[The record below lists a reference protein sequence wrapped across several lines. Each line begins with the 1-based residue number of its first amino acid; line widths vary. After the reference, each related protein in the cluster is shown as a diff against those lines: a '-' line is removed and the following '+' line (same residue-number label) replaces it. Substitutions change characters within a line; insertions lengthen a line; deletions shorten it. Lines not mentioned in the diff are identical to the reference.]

1 MEQEK
6 NKVPSQENEN
16 PGLEKFQRAQELYER
31 YFISNEEADF
41 EEMITVLD
49 SIYKNRVK
57 SELREKGC
65 CDKEN
70 YEDAM
75 QEARQG
81 IWTRIKKQ
89 RETGELHKEFSQ
101 YCGGIYTYKV
111 VYLDANLPD
120 SDGTYGELA
129 ADPNKKNRAESE
141 VFAEESRNI
150 FGIYL
155 QKYCQAMT
163 NAKAE
168 PPRALALYYARI
180 LPHVLYIMYGI
191 ETIPDSKGASAAWAF
206 EHMQEKTM
214 EILGEQ
220 SEEEMQEWLY
230 DSLRWSENFWNQMD
244 LEIYVNSERKLLK
257 DVVYTEVYDQRR
269 IDDWSESMHKTVTEL
284 AHREIKKDKR
294 LANWAVDHIVESD
307 KTYNLFKGGRKK

>member
-75 QEARQG
+75 QDARQG

-101 YCGGIYTYKV
+101 YCGGIYTYKAEM
-111 VYLDANLPD
+111 LKTNQIAANSRNAFSMPNEENANPEA
-120 SDGTYGELA
+120 GRCGHPWHAGRRGCA
-129 ADPNKKNRAESE
+129 AD
-141 VFAEESRNI
+141 
-150 FGIYL
+150 
-155 QKYCQAMT
+155 CQCI
-163 NAKAE
+163 
-168 PPRALALYYARI
+168 I
-180 LPHVLYIMYGI
+180 L
-191 ETIPDSKGASAAWAF
+191 KCA
-206 EHMQEKTM
+206 Q
-214 EILGEQ
+214 
-220 SEEEMQEWLY
+220 
-230 DSLRWSENFWNQMD
+230 
-244 LEIYVNSERKLLK
+244 
-257 DVVYTEVYDQRR
+257 
-269 IDDWSESMHKTVTEL
+269 
-284 AHREIKKDKR
+284 
-294 LANWAVDHIVESD
+294 
-307 KTYNLFKGGRKK
+307 

>member
-101 YCGGIYTYKV
+101 YCGGIYTYKAVDIAKKKNSYEQKMREVKKKGKKGKEDQKSYMEV

-120 SDGTYGELA
+120 SDGTVSYTHLTL
-129 ADPNKKNRAESE
+129 P
-141 VFAEESRNI
+141 
-150 FGIYL
+150 
-155 QKYCQAMT
+155 T
-163 NAKAE
+163 
-168 PPRALALYYARI
+168 I
-180 LPHVLYIMYGI
+180 LLV
-191 ETIPDSKGASAAWAF
+191 
-206 EHMQEKTM
+206 
-214 EILGEQ
+214 
-220 SEEEMQEWLY
+220 
-230 DSLRWSENFWNQMD
+230 
-244 LEIYVNSERKLLK
+244 
-257 DVVYTEVYDQRR
+257 
-269 IDDWSESMHKTVTEL
+269 
-284 AHREIKKDKR
+284 
-294 LANWAVDHIVESD
+294 
-307 KTYNLFKGGRKK
+307 

>member
-101 YCGGIYTYKV
+101 YCGGIYTYKAV
-111 VYLDANLPD
+111 DIAK
-120 SDGTYGELA
+120 
-129 ADPNKKNRAESE
+129 KKNSYEQKMRE
-141 VFAEESRNI
+141 VKKKGKKEKKIKKVIWKWFILMR
-150 FGIYL
+150 IYRTV
-155 QKYCQAMT
+155 M
-163 NAKAE
+163 
-168 PPRALALYYARI
+168 
-180 LPHVLYIMYGI
+180 
-191 ETIPDSKGASAAWAF
+191 
-206 EHMQEKTM
+206 EHMVSWQQIQTRKTEQNQKFLQRNQE
-214 EILGEQ
+214 IFLGYICR
-220 SEEEMQEWLY
+220 S
-230 DSLRWSENFWNQMD
+230 
-244 LEIYVNSERKLLK
+244 
-257 DVVYTEVYDQRR
+257 
-269 IDDWSESMHKTVTEL
+269 
-284 AHREIKKDKR
+284 
-294 LANWAVDHIVESD
+294 IV
-307 KTYNLFKGGRKK
+307 RQ